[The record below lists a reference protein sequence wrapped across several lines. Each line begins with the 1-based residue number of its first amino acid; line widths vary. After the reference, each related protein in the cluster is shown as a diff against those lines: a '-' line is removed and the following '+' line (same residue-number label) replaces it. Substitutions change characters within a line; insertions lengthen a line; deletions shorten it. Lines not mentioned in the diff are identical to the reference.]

1 MFRPVLLYCCETWEL
16 IVADNARLRRME
28 RRMIRMIGG
37 VRLVDRVSTDVLHN
51 RVGVVVIEDMIIQS
65 RLRWY
70 GHVIH
75 GDINSQIRKVVEV
88 EITGKKR
95 KGRPRKSCGRVH
107 KERFGTIWL
116 EKRGCLRCKNC

>member
-1 MFRPVLLYCCETWEL
+1 
-16 IVADNARLRRME
+16 
-28 RRMIRMIGG
+28 MIRMIGG

-95 KGRPRKSCGRVH
+95 KGRPRKSCGRVR